1 MKTLITTVGTSLL
14 TKYNA
19 LDKAERSEI
28 KDYRCINDV
37 LNSKYIKDCPA
48 SNSALAGSKINII
61 EDTIKSRWFCVDGQP
76 NVEASAEI
84 KSILKIREQ
93 VGEIRVHLLASD
105 SVASV
110 LAAQLIKQWFER
122 YQKDIGVSFDET
134 KDILP
139 TFEEGGFI
147 NPDESV
153 VIPQINGADAD
164 LADFSQATI
173 QSPLIVAAMQQGIR
187 VYVGATAPVK
197 VAKEAS
203 HKRCPINAAKER
215 FNRKD

>member
-1 MKTLITTVGTSLL
+1 MKTLMTTVGTSLFANYCNPDAEKNL
-14 TKYNA
+14 GSLYENITVELKGIEEISATDY
-19 LDKAERSEI
+19 DKVKDDAEFI
-28 KDYRCINDV
+28 A
-37 LNSKYIKDCPA
+37 KYIK
-48 SNSALAGSKINII
+48 I
-61 EDTIKSRWFCVDGQP
+61 RWFCVDGQP

-93 VGEIRVHLLASD
+93 MGEIRVHLLASD

-110 LAAQLIKQWFER
+110 LAAQLIKQWFEQH
-122 YQKDIGVSFDET
+122 QKDIGVSFDET

-147 NPDESV
+147 NIHSSV

-203 HKRCPINAAKER
+203 HKRCPIDAAKEY

>member
-1 MKTLITTVGTSLL
+1 
-14 TKYNA
+14 
-19 LDKAERSEI
+19 
-28 KDYRCINDV
+28 
-37 LNSKYIKDCPA
+37 
-48 SNSALAGSKINII
+48 
-61 EDTIKSRWFCVDGQP
+61 
-76 NVEASAEI
+76 
-84 KSILKIREQ
+84 

-122 YQKDIGVSFDET
+122 YQKDIGVYFDET

-147 NPDESV
+147 NLDSV

-173 QSPLIVAAMQQGIR
+173 QSPLIVAAMQQGIS

-203 HKRCPINAAKER
+203 HKRCPIDAAR
-215 FNRKD
+215 HYFNRKD